1 MIHGA
6 SGRMGKALL
15 RLARDDARLQ
25 VVAAVSRSG
34 TAGDAIAIP
43 ADRLADCPAF
53 DVAIDFS
60 LPEGFDAVLELC
72 RARGCALVSGTT
84 GLSDTQRETMSRAA
98 QAIPVLWAS
107 NFSLGVAVL
116 EDLVARAS
124 RALPDW
130 PVRIVETHHVHKLDA
145 PSGTAL
151 TLAQAAEA
159 ASGRMPAIES
169 IREGEVVGDHLVLF
183 EGRSER
189 LELRHSALDRD
200 IFAAGALEA
209 ALRLAGRSARLWR
222 LPDLVFGME

>member
-53 DVAIDFS
+53 DVAVDFS
-60 LPEGFDAVLELC
+60 LPKGFDAVLELC
-72 RARGCALVSGTT
+72 CSRGCALVSGTT
-84 GLSDTQRETMSRAA
+84 GLSERQRESLAQAA
-98 QAIPVLWAS
+98 QRIPVLWAS

-130 PVRIVETHHVHKLDA
+130 SARIVETHHVHKLDA

-159 ASGRMPAIES
+159 VSGRMPAIES

-183 EGRSER
+183 EGRAER
-189 LELRHSALDRD
+189 LELRHSAGDRD

-222 LPDLVFGME
+222 LPELVFGPE

>member
-15 RLARDDARLQ
+15 RLARDDARMQ

-72 RARGCALVSGTT
+72 LSRGCALVSGTT
-84 GLSDTQRETMSRAA
+84 GLSDGQRESLAQAA
-98 QAIPVLWAS
+98 QRIPVLWAS

-116 EDLVARAS
+116 EDLVARAA

-130 PVRIVETHHVHKLDA
+130 SLRIVETHHVHKLDA

-151 TLAQAAEA
+151 TLARAAET

-183 EGRSER
+183 EGRAER

-222 LPDLVFGME
+222 LPELVFGPE